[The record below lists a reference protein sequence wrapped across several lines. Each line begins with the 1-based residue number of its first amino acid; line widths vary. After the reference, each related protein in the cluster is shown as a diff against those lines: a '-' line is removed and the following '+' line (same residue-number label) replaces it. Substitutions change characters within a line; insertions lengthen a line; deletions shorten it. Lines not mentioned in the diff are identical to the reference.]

1 MKKKTRQQK
10 KEMMKKKK
18 LNKRF
23 LHQKCSRLRLSPSFF
38 HQFLCFSWLL
48 LSRCRQ
54 IGCVN
59 SQCPPLPPD
68 PPAPTPLVSS
78 AQRCYNKKSA
88 LWCFV
93 LPARSHNIV
102 STRRRGLNVW
112 WLAWP
117 RRSSLRTT
125 AAKLHQVVSKIDT
138 RKCIWLQLQSI
149 TDQEKKG
156 FKSRRVNWWSANELI
171 EFMTSM

>member
-1 MKKKTRQQK
+1 MQPT
-10 KEMMKKKK
+10 EAVT
-18 LNKRF
+18 LF
-23 LHQKCSRLRLSPSFF
+23 LSPVS
-38 HQFLCFSWLL
+38 LL
-48 LSRCRQ
+48 LLALVVAMSPDWLCELP
-54 IGCVN
+54 VP
-59 SQCPPLPPD
+59 PPLPPD

-149 TDQEKKG
+149 TDQEKK
-156 FKSRRVNWWSANELI
+156 KASKAVEWTDDPP
-171 EFMTSM
+171 TSSLNSWPPCKQSSES